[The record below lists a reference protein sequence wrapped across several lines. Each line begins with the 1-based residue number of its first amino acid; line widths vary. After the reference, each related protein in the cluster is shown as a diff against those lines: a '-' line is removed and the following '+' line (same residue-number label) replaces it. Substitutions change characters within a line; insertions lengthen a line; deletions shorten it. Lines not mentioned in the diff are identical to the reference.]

1 MEKIK
6 NILGFLSLSKDG
18 IYSAEI
24 PFSQQEVELK
34 MRSEVASREY
44 SNYFEVISKN
54 HSIPVMDREV
64 KRFLKKIK
72 SNGIILDIG
81 GCWGWHWRNI
91 PIERP
96 DVKVIVVDFL
106 RENLNHAKKFLRDFI
121 GTHVY
126 LVHADAT
133 SLPFQD
139 QIFDGVWT
147 VQTFQHIPDFKKA
160 CSEAFRVLKSEGTFI
175 NYSLNKTPM
184 NRIIYFLLGKKFH
197 SEGKVEGSFFLN
209 RANIAQKE
217 ILVDFYG
224 RKNVVEGYSEC
235 FFHPDL
241 RITFSG
247 RKNNFLGILDYYYSK
262 IYGLN
267 TLLARQKSFA
277 ATRR

>member
-1 MEKIK
+1 MKS
-6 NILGFLSLSKDG
+6 ILKFLNLSKDR

-24 PFSQQEVELK
+24 PSSEQEVELK
-34 MRSEVASREY
+34 MRSEVASKEY
-44 SNYFEVISKN
+44 SDYYEVISKN

-64 KRFLKKIK
+64 KKFLKKIK
-72 SNGIILDIG
+72 HDGIILDIG

-91 PIERP
+91 PKERP
-96 DVKVIVVDFL
+96 DVKVVVIDFL
-106 RENLNHAKKFLRDFI
+106 RENLNHAKIFLGNSI
-121 GTHVY
+121 GKYVY

-175 NYSLNKTPM
+175 NYSLSSTPM

-197 SEGKVEGSFFLN
+197 QEGKLEGSFFLN
-209 RANIAQKE
+209 RANDTQKK
-217 ILVDFYG
+217 ILTDLYG
-224 RKNVVEGYSEC
+224 EQNVTEGYSEC

-241 RITFSG
+241 RLTFSG
-247 RKNNFLGILDYYYSK
+247 RKNNFFGILDYYYSK
-262 IYGLN
+262 IYWFNL
-267 TLLARQKSFA
+267 LLARQKSFT